1 MAAED
6 PEFPRKRWAIL
17 GLAWAV
23 FFAVA
28 MAWYIMPTLQPQILE
43 LYGITGS
50 QFQLALTLPF
60 GVAALLCIPGG
71 MFADRLGLR
80 RAASLGMAI
89 SGIGFLLRSQTGGFG
104 VLLGSMLM
112 VGVGLGMVM
121 PNLPKLVSVWFP
133 PDETGLATGIYN
145 TGLMGG
151 ISTGMVLAPFLP
163 GWEMGNLLLGGI
175 VLFFTAAFFAVVRD
189 APPGKELPPTPLVEG
204 LQRAV
209 KSKNAW
215 VASFAVFA
223 GLAGMVAIQGELPV
237 ALFETYDIPPA
248 TGGQI
253 ASLITYGGIVGSL
266 TIPTIATKL
275 DRRKTILVSVA
286 VGFGVVEF
294 PVWLSGNTTLLF
306 LGTAFAG
313 FLAGGALP
321 IIMEVPTW
329 LPRVES
335 DPVEAQHVGGA
346 SGLMTAMMNLGG
358 FIGLPFIIGPII
370 NSQGYT
376 IGFLVAMI
384 IFSFQGILGI
394 FFTLP
399 ELTSSGEPEA
409 PPREPAQ
416 PG

>member
-1 MAAED
+1 MSED
-6 PEFPRKRWAIL
+6 YPRKRWAIL

-23 FFAVA
+23 FFSVS
-28 MAWYIMPTLQPQILE
+28 MAWYVMPTLQSKILE
-43 LYGITGS
+43 LYGITGG

-60 GVAALLCIPGG
+60 GIAALLCIPGG
-71 MFADRLGLR
+71 ILADRLGIR
-80 RAASLGMAI
+80 QAATMGMLI
-89 SGIGFLLRSQTGGFG
+89 SGVGFLLRSQTGGFA
-104 VLLGSMLM
+104 VLLGSMSL

-163 GWEMGNLLLGGI
+163 GWGLGNLLLGAI
-175 VLFFTAAFFAVVRD
+175 VIGFTIAFYLVVRD
-189 APPGKELPPTPLVEG
+189 APPGKELPPTALIEG

-209 KSKNAW
+209 RSKNTW
-215 VASFAVFA
+215 VAAFAVFA
-223 GLAGMVAIQGELPV
+223 GLAGMVSIQGELPL
-237 ALFETYDIPPA
+237 ALHHVYGISPA

-266 TIPTIATKL
+266 TIPSIATKL
-275 DRRKTILVSVA
+275 DRRKAVLVAAA

-294 PVWLSGNTTLLF
+294 PVWLTGNTTLLF
-306 LGTAFAG
+306 IGTAIAG
-313 FLAGGALP
+313 YLAGGALP

-329 LPRVES
+329 LPRVDS

-346 SGLMTAMMNLGG
+346 SGLMTAMMTLGG
-358 FIGLPFIIGPII
+358 FIGLPFIVGPVIAAK
-370 NSQGYT
+370 GYT

-399 ELTSSGEPEA
+399 ELTD
-409 PPREPAQ
+409 
-416 PG
+416 

>member
-1 MAAED
+1 MSEGY
-6 PEFPRKRWAIL
+6 PTKRWVIL

-23 FFAVA
+23 FFSVA
-28 MAWYIMPTLQPQILE
+28 MAWYIMPTLQPEILE
-43 LYGITGS
+43 LYGITGG

-60 GVAALLCIPGG
+60 GVAAVLCIPGG
-71 MFADRLGLR
+71 MLADRLGIR
-80 RAASLGMAI
+80 QAATMGMLI
-89 SGIGFLLRSQTGGFG
+89 SGVGFLLRSQTGGFG
-104 VLLGSMLM
+104 MLLGSMVL

-121 PNLPKLVSVWFP
+121 PNFPKLVSVWFP
-133 PDETGLATGIYN
+133 PNETGLATGIYN

-163 GWEMGNLLLGGI
+163 GWERGNLILGLI
-175 VLFFTAAFFAVVRD
+175 VIGFTLAFFAVVRD
-189 APPGKELPPTPLVEG
+189 APPGKDLPPTALVEG

-209 KSKNAW
+209 RSKNTW
-215 VASFAVFA
+215 VAAFAVFA

-237 ALFETYDIPPA
+237 ALFETYGIEPA

-253 ASLITYGGIVGSL
+253 TSLITYGGILGSL

-275 DRRKTILVSVA
+275 DRRKAVLVSAA

-294 PVWLSGNTTLLF
+294 PVWLTGNTSILF
-306 LGTAFAG
+306 VGTAVAG
-313 FLAGGALP
+313 YLAGGALP

-329 LPRVES
+329 LPRVDS

-358 FIGLPFIIGPII
+358 FVGLPFVVGPVIDA
-370 NSQGYT
+370 QGYT
-376 IGFLVAMI
+376 IGFLLAMV

-399 ELTSSGEPEA
+399 ELAE
-409 PPREPAQ
+409 
-416 PG
+416 

>member
-1 MAAED
+1 MADE
-6 PEFPRKRWAIL
+6 EFPRKRWAVL
-17 GLAWAV
+17 GIAWAV
-23 FFAVA
+23 FFAMA
-28 MAWYIMPTLQPQILE
+28 MAWYIMPTLQPDILE
-43 LYGITGS
+43 LYGIDAT
-50 QFQLALTLPF
+50 QFRLALTVPF
-60 GVAALLCIPGG
+60 GVAGVLAIPGG
-71 MFADRLGLR
+71 IIADRLGIR
-80 RAASLGMAI
+80 RAATLGMSV
-89 SGIGFLLRSQTGGFG
+89 SGVGFLLRSQTGGFP
-104 VLLGSMLM
+104 VLMGSMLL
-112 VGVGLGMVM
+112 VGVGLGLVM

-151 ISTGMVLAPFLP
+151 LSTGMIIAPFLP
-163 GWEMGNLLLGGI
+163 GWRTGNLILGGL
-175 VLFFTAAFFAVVRD
+175 VLVMTAGFFAIVRD
-189 APPGKELPPTPLVEG
+189 APPGKELPPAALLEG

-223 GLAGMVAIQGELPV
+223 GLAGMVSIQGELPIGLLEV
-237 ALFETYDIPPA
+237 YGIPAA

-253 ASLITYGGIVGSL
+253 ASLITYGGVLGSL

-286 VGFGVVEF
+286 IGFGVVEF
-294 PVWLSGNTTLLF
+294 PVWLTGNTSLLF
-306 LGTAFAG
+306 VGTAIAG
-313 FLAGGALP
+313 YLAGGALP

-329 LPRVES
+329 LPRVAS

-346 SGLMTAMMNLGG
+346 SGLMTAMMNIGG

-370 NSQGYT
+370 HSQGYT

-384 IFSFQGILGI
+384 VFSFQGILGI

-399 ELTSSGEPEA
+399 ELGDSSGPEA
-409 PPREPAQ
+409 APDETPA
-416 PG
+416 GH